1 MTALRF
7 VLVASIVACAR
18 ADHPDPIRTNAEPSN
33 QPTAAGSDAMTQAQT
48 HMTCDAAKQAIE
60 ARRFVGWR
68 GLPPGCSPDVVF
80 GLKLDDTWGVMPLGS
95 SFEKARSHLV
105 ELPGYGRALAYARD
119 GLVAMFDAMAPQ
131 LDGGWPTLS
140 ADLGAPDAT
149 FDWIFGTVAMPSGEL
164 VYAKRGLTIF
174 LNPVNQAVAYIS
186 VYVPTTVEEYARRLR
201 PPREKRPR

>member
-7 VLVASIVACAR
+7 ALVASIVACAR
-18 ADHPDPIRTNAEPSN
+18 ADHPDPIRTKAESN
-33 QPTAAGSDAMTQAQT
+33 QATAAGSDAMTQAQT
-48 HMTCDAAKQAIE
+48 LTTCDAAKQAIE

-68 GLPPGCSPDVVF
+68 GLPPGCAPDVMF
-80 GLKLDDTWGVMPLGS
+80 GIKLDDTWGVMPLGS

-105 ELPGYGRALAYARD
+105 ELTGYGRALAYARD
-119 GLVAMFDAMAPQ
+119 GGVAMFDAMAPQ

-174 LNPVNQAVAYIS
+174 LNPENQAVAYIS
-186 VYVPTTVEEYARRLR
+186 GYVPTTVEEYARRLR